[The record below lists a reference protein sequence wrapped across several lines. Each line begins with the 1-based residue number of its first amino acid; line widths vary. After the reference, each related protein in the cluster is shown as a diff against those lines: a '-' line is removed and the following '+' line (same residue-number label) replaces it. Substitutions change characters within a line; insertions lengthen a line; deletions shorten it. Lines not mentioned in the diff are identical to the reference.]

1 MGHILIDPPTKD
13 LGSTQHPGKQQ
24 SPQGSQAPIQ
34 DLREWL
40 ARVEKLGELIRIA

>member
-1 MGHILIDPPTKD
+1 MGHILIDPPTED
-13 LGSTQHPGKQQ
+13 LGSTQHPGKLQ

-40 ARVEKLGELIRIA
+40 ARVEKLG